1 MTENDHSCTGLRLR
15 EGGMNVVE
23 PNIALQFWNTMCI
36 AMGKNLIQEQI
47 LRMEEFV
54 SFWLLLQEASV
65 HSGPYQ
71 DVNDPP
77 SSSCHES
84 ARLWSFCSCL
94 LLLSLAFI
102 QLSFALNDWWNSLQ
116 WNQVHLPSPYSY
128 ELIDHITP
136 TSCCAYHMHF
146 HFTFSC
152 PPYDPQKELT
162 CAVWRYKR
170 CYFFAVCMK

>member
-1 MTENDHSCTGLRLR
+1 
-15 EGGMNVVE
+15 
-23 PNIALQFWNTMCI
+23 MCI

-84 ARLWSFCSCL
+84 ARL
-94 LLLSLAFI
+94 
-102 QLSFALNDWWNSLQ
+102 
-116 WNQVHLPSPYSY
+116 
-128 ELIDHITP
+128 
-136 TSCCAYHMHF
+136 
-146 HFTFSC
+146 
-152 PPYDPQKELT
+152 
-162 CAVWRYKR
+162 
-170 CYFFAVCMK
+170 